1 MITDTTDMNIP
12 LIKHLE
18 CMYYGC
24 IMVCDKIY
32 YAKKNKLKKDFNYIE
47 VNRQNVDKMIK
58 YLKLNKN
65 RMSKIKKNAYK
76 TYQDYYSNKV
86 FVNRTENYFREI
98 LNDYNGKIYDFNSF
112 EKINLKLKIFILN
125 TKKISKKIIN
135 KILNRKKFVY

>member
-125 TKKISKKIIN
+125 TIKISKKIIN